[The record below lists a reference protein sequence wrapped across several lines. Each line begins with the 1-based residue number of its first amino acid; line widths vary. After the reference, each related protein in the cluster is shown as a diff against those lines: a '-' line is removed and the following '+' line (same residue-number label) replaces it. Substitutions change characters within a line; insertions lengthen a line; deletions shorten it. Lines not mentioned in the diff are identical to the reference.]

1 MFPFDLEDEDID
13 VEELEE
19 QEQITDD
26 YEIDFTT
33 GKLTGNMV
41 TGADAVKQWVLLVL
55 ATRRY
60 AYMQYSWDYGTELEE
75 LVGQNFEKDYIE
87 SEVYRMLTD
96 AFSINEEIEGICD
109 LVCDMEKDRLT
120 VSFTLLTLYGEVEV
134 DSVYV

>member
-33 GKLTGNMV
+33 GKLTGNIV
-41 TGADAVKQWVLLVL
+41 SGVDAVKQWVLLVL

-75 LVGQNFEKDYIE
+75 LVGKNFEKDYIE

-96 AFSINEEIEGICD
+96 AFSINEEIEGIRD

-134 DSVYV
+134 DGVYV

>member
-33 GKLTGNMV
+33 GTLTGNMV

-96 AFSINEEIEGICD
+96 AFSINEEIEGIRD

-134 DSVYV
+134 DGVYV